1 MPGKK
6 GNTNALKHG
15 FYSKRFTQ
23 EQNQALDSTRLDAMD
38 EIACLRTHANRVN
51 AWLLERD
58 PSEFNEAYFA
68 AVNTLI
74 NINIAIGTLLR
85 TQALVTGKSAN
96 VEKSIEEAVL
106 SMKERWILA

>member
-1 MPGKK
+1 MPGKR

-23 EQNQALDSTRLDAMD
+23 EENQALDTTRPDPTD
-38 EIACLRTHANRVN
+38 EIAVLRTHANRVN

-58 PSEFNEAYFA
+58 PSEFDETYFA
-68 AVNTLI
+68 AVNTLT
-74 NINIAIGTLLR
+74 NICIAIGTLQR

-96 VEKSIEEAVL
+96 VEKSIEQAVL